1 MKRGASLDRMTRR
14 ARKVH
19 TKARSLAV
27 TTFIADGQDSHEVG
41 WCECTQARYSPWANP
56 EKSLRK
62 GSLVPRA
69 GTKVSLHK
77 CED

>member
-1 MKRGASLDRMTRR
+1 MKASPWDNGS
-14 ARKVH
+14 KEPCP
-19 TKARSLAV
+19 S
-27 TTFIADGQDSHEVG
+27 
-41 WCECTQARYSPWANP
+41 SPWANP